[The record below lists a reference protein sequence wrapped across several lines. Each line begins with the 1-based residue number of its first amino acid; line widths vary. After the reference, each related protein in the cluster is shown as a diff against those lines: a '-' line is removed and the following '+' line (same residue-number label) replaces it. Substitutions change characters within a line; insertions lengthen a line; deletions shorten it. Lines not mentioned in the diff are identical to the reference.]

1 LRPEADVIA
10 AIDALERDEV
20 DDLVDWQMA
29 DSPAARAEHGDP
41 DADPNWWSYRDAD
54 GNWRPSRFAD
64 GGTLSPPQRVYDPRW
79 LDDGGEIRARTDAFV
94 HDVDRQILY
103 GIDARTRERLDEH
116 RREAIAAQFAPLQ
129 PPHERVDAAVA
140 AALSWASRAP
150 VESLQQFPHVHGMA
164 GGVAG
169 DLYAITPA
177 GDRVEPDADGTLR
190 CSVDDMV
197 VMLGGGGSGRNSR
210 GWGMAAGG
218 PHRQWGA

>member
-1 LRPEADVIA
+1 MSLRPEADVIA

-79 LDDGGEIRARTDAFV
+79 LDDGGEIRARTDAF
-94 HDVDRQILY
+94 
-103 GIDARTRERLDEH
+103 
-116 RREAIAAQFAPLQ
+116 
-129 PPHERVDAAVA
+129 DAAVA